1 MSINR
6 KKGIEEARAGNKP
19 QALEY
24 LKSAVR
30 ENPQDA
36 TAWLWIASLLDD
48 TEKKR
53 LCYEKVLAVY
63 PENPHAIKGMQ
74 VLGLMQAPVEIDP
87 YESPAPPPPSIPQY
101 SPQPQ
106 QTYINNQAYHNAQHA
121 PSDSSDTIAM
131 ILEIIFGLFGILG
144 IGWLYAGK
152 MSRAAAVFFG
162 YFVVVFIEL
171 AVIAATLGVAY
182 CFIAP
187 LNLVIAIISGIK
199 VRDYIRQTGAHGSIV
214 HVILGIVLGLIAIC
228 GGISLFFGSLSAAFS
243 QML

>member
-1 MSINR
+1 MSVNR
-6 KKGIEEARAGNKP
+6 KKGIEEARAGNKL

-24 LKSAVR
+24 LKQAVR

-36 TAWLWIASLLDD
+36 TAWLWVASLLDD

-53 LCYEKVLAVY
+53 LCYEKVLAIY

-74 VLGLMQAPVEIDP
+74 ALGLMQAPIEIDQ
-87 YESPAPPPPSIPQY
+87 YETPPPPPSPTPQY
-101 SPQPQ
+101 SHQPQ
-106 QTYINNQAYHNAQHA
+106 QPYINNQAYNNVQHT
-121 PSDSSDTIAM
+121 PIDSSDTIAM
-131 ILEIIFGLFGILG
+131 ILEIAFGLFGILG
-144 IGWLYAGK
+144 IGWLYSGK
-152 MSRAAAVFFG
+152 MSRAAVVFFG

-171 AVIAATLGVAY
+171 TVIAATLGVAY
-182 CFIAP
+182 CFVAP

-214 HVILGIVLGLIAIC
+214 HVILGIILGLITIC